1 MVRLPLR
8 PGWSKDDYFNSAWQ
22 DSIAPT
28 LGKYL
33 AGATIQVFLPGTGE
47 SVFDPETGEYTYPNN
62 EVIVYEGPARVQPR
76 RSTQEKSNNSTDAT
90 VQAVQFQV
98 ALPIRYIR
106 TVADHA
112 VLVNGEDGDYYTV
125 QPYDVFA
132 RDPKDVRPKHRVRVI
147 ECEKNPVLESYEY
160 VVFEVV
166 DSSNPVEQ
174 TFWARVDQE
183 VTRG

>member
-47 SVFDPETGEYTYPNN
+47 SVFDPETGEYMYPNN

-98 ALPIRYIR
+98 ALS
-106 TVADHA
+106 
-112 VLVNGEDGDYYTV
+112 GS
-125 QPYDVFA
+125 
-132 RDPKDVRPKHRVRVI
+132 PKDVRPKHRVRVI

>member
-1 MVRLPLR
+1 MPLR

-28 LGKYL
+28 LEKYL

-76 RSTQEKSNNSTDAT
+76 RSTQEKSNNAADAT
-90 VQAVQFQV
+90 VQAVQIQV
-98 ALPIRYIR
+98 ALS
-106 TVADHA
+106 
-112 VLVNGEDGDYYTV
+112 GS
-125 QPYDVFA
+125 
-132 RDPKDVRPKHRVRVI
+132 PKDVRPKHRVRVI

-183 VTRG
+183 VARG

>member
-33 AGATIQVFLPGTGE
+33 ASATIQVFLPGTGE

-98 ALPIRYIR
+98 ALS
-106 TVADHA
+106 
-112 VLVNGEDGDYYTV
+112 GS
-125 QPYDVFA
+125 
-132 RDPKDVRPKHRVRVI
+132 PKDVRPKHRVRVI
-147 ECEKNPVLESYEY
+147 ECKKNPVLESYES

>member
-1 MVRLPLR
+1 MPLR

-62 EVIVYEGPARVQPR
+62 EVIVYEGPARVQPK
-76 RSTQEKSNNSTDAT
+76 RSAQEKSNNATDAP

-98 ALPIRYIR
+98 ALS
-106 TVADHA
+106 
-112 VLVNGEDGDYYTV
+112 GG
-125 QPYDVFA
+125 
-132 RDPKDVRPKHRVRVI
+132 PKDVRPKHRVRVT

>member
-47 SVFDPETGEYTYPNN
+47 SVFDPETGDYTYPNN

-98 ALPIRYIR
+98 ALS
-106 TVADHA
+106 
-112 VLVNGEDGDYYTV
+112 GS
-125 QPYDVFA
+125 
-132 RDPKDVRPKHRVRVI
+132 PKDVRPKHRVRVI
-147 ECEKNPVLESYEY
+147 ECKKNPVLESYEY

-183 VTRG
+183 VARG

>member
-98 ALPIRYIR
+98 ALP
-106 TVADHA
+106 
-112 VLVNGEDGDYYTV
+112 GS
-125 QPYDVFA
+125 
-132 RDPKDVRPKHRVRVI
+132 PKDVRPKHRVRVI
-147 ECEKNPVLESYEY
+147 ECKKNPVLESYEY

>member
-47 SVFDPETGEYTYPNN
+47 SVFDLETGEYTYPNN

-98 ALPIRYIR
+98 ALS
-106 TVADHA
+106 
-112 VLVNGEDGDYYTV
+112 GS
-125 QPYDVFA
+125 
-132 RDPKDVRPKHRVRVI
+132 PKDVRPKHRVRVI
-147 ECEKNPVLESYEY
+147 ECKKNPVLESYEY

>member
-98 ALPIRYIR
+98 ALS
-106 TVADHA
+106 
-112 VLVNGEDGDYYTV
+112 GS
-125 QPYDVFA
+125 
-132 RDPKDVRPKHRVRVI
+132 PKDVRPKHRVRVI
-147 ECEKNPVLESYEY
+147 ECKKNPVLESYEY

-183 VTRG
+183 VARG

>member
-33 AGATIQVFLPGTGE
+33 ASATIQVFLPGTGE

-98 ALPIRYIR
+98 ALS
-106 TVADHA
+106 
-112 VLVNGEDGDYYTV
+112 GS
-125 QPYDVFA
+125 
-132 RDPKDVRPKHRVRVI
+132 PKDVRPKHRVRVI

>member
-47 SVFDPETGEYTYPNN
+47 SVFDPETGGYTYPNN

-98 ALPIRYIR
+98 ALS
-106 TVADHA
+106 
-112 VLVNGEDGDYYTV
+112 GS
-125 QPYDVFA
+125 
-132 RDPKDVRPKHRVRVI
+132 PKDVRPKHRVRVI
-147 ECEKNPVLESYEY
+147 ECKKNPVLESYEY

-183 VTRG
+183 VARG

>member
-47 SVFDPETGEYTYPNN
+47 SVFDPETGGYTYPNN

-98 ALPIRYIR
+98 ALS
-106 TVADHA
+106 
-112 VLVNGEDGDYYTV
+112 GS
-125 QPYDVFA
+125 
-132 RDPKDVRPKHRVRVI
+132 PKDVRPKHRVRVI

>member
-33 AGATIQVFLPGTGE
+33 ASATIQVFLPGTGE

-98 ALPIRYIR
+98 ALS
-106 TVADHA
+106 
-112 VLVNGEDGDYYTV
+112 GS
-125 QPYDVFA
+125 
-132 RDPKDVRPKHRVRVI
+132 PKDVRPKHRVRVI

-183 VTRG
+183 VARG

>member
-47 SVFDPETGEYTYPNN
+47 SVFDPEKGEYTYPNN

-98 ALPIRYIR
+98 ALS
-106 TVADHA
+106 
-112 VLVNGEDGDYYTV
+112 GS
-125 QPYDVFA
+125 
-132 RDPKDVRPKHRVRVI
+132 PKDVLPKHRVRVI

-183 VTRG
+183 VARG

>member
-47 SVFDPETGEYTYPNN
+47 SVFDPETGDYTYPNN

-98 ALPIRYIR
+98 ALS
-106 TVADHA
+106 
-112 VLVNGEDGDYYTV
+112 GS
-125 QPYDVFA
+125 
-132 RDPKDVRPKHRVRVI
+132 PKDVRPKHRVRVI

>member
-98 ALPIRYIR
+98 
-106 TVADHA
+106 
-112 VLVNGEDGDYYTV
+112 VLSGS
-125 QPYDVFA
+125 
-132 RDPKDVRPKHRVRVI
+132 PKDVRPKHRVRVI

-183 VTRG
+183 VARG